1 MSESRGGQSST
12 GAQTVGRTAGET
24 VVNDHIALRLRRPD
38 LSASVRDALNRIR
51 SHFEEVWALQL
62 SDPRIQEAL
71 ATADN
76 PTLVCEA
83 IAFQTFSEV
92 GQQILQQ
99 IRSTLNAKDV
109 NICDDICGEWKGGN
123 GPPRPGPS
131 GGPGTSGPS
140 SQAMP
145 NDART

>member
-1 MSESRGGQSST
+1 MSASRGGQSST
-12 GAQTVGRTAGET
+12 SAQTVGT
-24 VVNDHIALRLRRPD
+24 VVHDHIVLRLRHRPG
-38 LSASVRDALNRIR
+38 LSASVRDALDEIR
-51 SHFEEVWALQL
+51 KKFEEVWARQL
-62 SDPRIQEAL
+62 SDPRIQEAI

-76 PTLVCEA
+76 PTLVCET
-83 IAFQTFSEV
+83 IAFQTLSEV